1 MKLGFI
7 LGYSGAQLH
16 LPMDMVLEA
25 ERLGFDSVWT
35 AEAWGSDAVSPLAWI
50 GARTER
56 IRLGTAIMQLPGR
69 SPSNTAMTAMTLD
82 ALSGGRMI
90 LGLGT
95 SGPQVVEGWH
105 GKPWFKTLTWMREYL
120 TIVRQVFARDAPLQF
135 DGVHYQIPFRG
146 EGSKGLGKPLRSILH
161 GRKEIPIYTGSMAPK
176 GQALSGELA
185 DGCLFVCMHPE
196 RMDENRRYLE
206 EGFTKRPSGL
216 RPASEFDIAPNVA
229 VVIGDDLDA
238 CRKPLRHML
247 ALYVG
252 GMGARSKNFY
262 NEYVRRVGF
271 EEEAARIQDLYLDG
285 RKGEAAAAVT
295 DEMVDAFNLVGPPE
309 RIRDQFARWKEAGIG
324 TMLVGS
330 QQPEALRLLAELNA

>member
-1 MKLGFI
+1 MKLGLI
-7 LGYSGAQLH
+7 LGYSGAQMVLR
-16 LPMDMVLEA
+16 MDLVLEA
-25 ERLGFDSVWT
+25 ERLGFDSVWS

-50 GARTER
+50 GAQTER
-56 IRLGTAIMQLPGR
+56 IKLGTAIMQLPGR
-69 SPSNTAMTAMTLD
+69 SPANTAMTAMTLD

-120 TIVRQVFARDAPLQF
+120 TIVRQIFAREAPLTF

-146 EGSKGLGKPLRSILH
+146 EGSKGLGKPLKSILH
-161 GRKEIPIYTGSMAPK
+161 GRKDLPIYTGSMAPK

-196 RMDENRRYLE
+196 RMVENRRHIE
-206 EGFTKRPSGL
+206 EGFARRPDHL
-216 RPASEFDIAPNVA
+216 RPAGEFDLAPTVA
-229 VVIGDDLDA
+229 VIVGEDVDA
-238 CRKPLRHML
+238 CRAPLRQSL

-271 EEEAARIQDLYLDG
+271 EEEAGRIQDLYLDG
-285 RKGEAAAAVT
+285 KRAEATAAVT

-309 RIRDQFARWKEAGIG
+309 RIKDGFARWKESGIG
-324 TMLVGS
+324 TMIVGA